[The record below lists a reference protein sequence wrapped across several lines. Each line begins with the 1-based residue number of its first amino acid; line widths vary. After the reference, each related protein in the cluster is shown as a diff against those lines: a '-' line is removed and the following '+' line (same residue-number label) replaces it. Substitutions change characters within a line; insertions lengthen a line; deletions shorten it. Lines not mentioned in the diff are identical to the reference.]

1 MIGVGEMRKVL
12 SAILRCVYYIFPKF
26 FREQY
31 IESIIFYRRFF
42 SGLVYHLNKKII
54 EGQESDFIDGK
65 PRDMP
70 LQVELVSNLDVLGAE
85 FELLDSITGR
95 YSNVSGP
102 LLYVDNQECKRSP
115 IKGELP
121 DVKVVRLNR
130 VKVIGSTDAVIC
142 GSKMFHHELNLM
154 EDNHDLK
161 RPEIF
166 LKNDEDDD
174 FDFVVSTDFDEIVLG
189 GVIVSLLKEHST
201 NYYHWVTEV
210 IPKLVNIMKHLS
222 SNEEEITILI
232 EDGVP
237 NQSLDIIDL
246 IFSEFEFFEYKLF
259 RVKKG
264 QLVYCESLIYCTP
277 LWTSLDNT
285 RSLPNP
291 KKEFFV
297 SSDCLKKVKD
307 KLSKNTLSNNYILKN
322 KKIYLQRENTKLR
335 KLSNVLDL
343 ERLLYKKGFDFV
355 DPGSL
360 DFFEQY
366 NLFSQAE
373 VIVGASGAAFTN
385 LLFMKPGSTA
395 ISLYPSAQS
404 TNYYV
409 FQPLADVSNVHLIHF
424 LTTPDDNSNSV
435 HGDANVDVKEL
446 EKLLEK
452 LDD

>member
-1 MIGVGEMRKVL
+1 ML
-12 SAILRCVYYIFPKF
+12 LRSLYYLFPRF
-26 FREQY
+26 IRHQY
-31 IESIIFYRRFF
+31 IDSIIFYRHVFFRLISLFKSKENKPEENRFDVR
-42 SGLVYHLNKKII
+42 LVGDL
-54 EGQESDFIDGK
+54 
-65 PRDMP
+65 
-70 LQVELVSNLDVLGAE
+70 
-85 FELLDSITGR
+85 ELLGGGCEIIQHVSER
-95 YSNVSGP
+95 YASVQGP
-102 LLYVDNQECKRSP
+102 LLYVDNQECKRSSLE
-115 IKGELP
+115 GRLP
-121 DVKVVRLNR
+121 DTKVVRLSG
-130 VKVIGSTDAVIC
+130 VQVIGSTDAVIS
-142 GSKMFHHELNLM
+142 GINMYHHELSLM
-154 EDNHDLK
+154 ENIHDLK
-161 RPEIF
+161 RPDIF
-166 LKNDEDDD
+166 LKYEELEG
-174 FDFVVSTDFDEIVLG
+174 FDFQISFIREKLTLDGLV
-189 GVIVSLLKEHST
+189 VSLLKEHST

-210 IPKLVNIMKHLS
+210 IPKLANMMEYIESKD
-222 SNEEEITILI
+222 EKITILV
-232 EDGVP
+232 EEGTP
-237 NQSLDIIDL
+237 QQSLSL
-246 IFSEFEFFEYKLF
+246 IELLLSELKNTEYHLCH
-259 RVKKG
+259 VKKG

-343 ERLLYKKGFDFV
+343 ERLLYRKGFDFV

>member
-1 MIGVGEMRKVL
+1 MFIF
-12 SAILRCVYYIFPKF
+12 ILRSIYYLFPRF
-26 FREQY
+26 IRHQY
-31 IESIIFYRRFF
+31 VDSIIFYRHVFF
-42 SGLVYHLNKKII
+42 KVISFFKSKEAEPKDNKP
-54 EGQESDFIDGK
+54 ED
-65 PRDMP
+65 
-70 LQVELVSNLDVLGAE
+70 NCLDVRLVE
-85 FELLDSITGR
+85 DLELLGGDCEIIRHVSER
-95 YSNVSGP
+95 YASVQGP

-115 IKGELP
+115 LEGRLP
-121 DVKVVRLNR
+121 DTKVVRLSG
-130 VKVIGSTDAVIC
+130 VQVIGSTDAVIF
-142 GSKMFHHELNLM
+142 GENMYHHELSLM
-154 EDNHDLK
+154 ENIHDLK
-161 RPEIF
+161 RPDIF
-166 LKNDEDDD
+166 LKYGEKED
-174 FDFVVSTDFDEIVLG
+174 FDFHISFLREQLTLDGLVL
-189 GVIVSLLKEHST
+189 SLLKEHST

-210 IPKLVNIMKHLS
+210 IPKLVNMMEYIE
-222 SNEEEITILI
+222 SNDEKVTILV
-232 EDGVP
+232 EEGTP
-237 NQSLDIIDL
+237 PQSLSL
-246 IFSEFEFFEYKLF
+246 VELLLSELKNTEYHICH
-259 RVKKG
+259 VKKG

-291 KKEFFV
+291 QKEFFV
-297 SSDCLKKVKD
+297 SPDCLSKVKSM
-307 KLSKNTLSNNYILKN
+307 LSKYTQSKNYILEN

-373 VIVGASGAAFTN
+373 IIVGASGAAFTN
-385 LLFMKPGSTA
+385 LLFMKSDSTA

-409 FQPLADVSNVHLIHF
+409 FQPLADVSNVNLIHF

-435 HGDANVDVKEL
+435 HGDAKVNVIEL

>member
-1 MIGVGEMRKVL
+1 M
-12 SAILRCVYYIFPKF
+12 FPKF
-26 FREQY
+26 IRHQY
-31 IESIIFYRRFF
+31 IDSMIFYRHVFYTVISFF
-42 SGLVYHLNKKII
+42 KSKENKP
-54 EGQESDFIDGK
+54 ED
-65 PRDMP
+65 
-70 LQVELVSNLDVLGAE
+70 NCLDVRLVE
-85 FELLDSITGR
+85 SLELLGGDCNIIRHVSER
-95 YSNVSGP
+95 YASVQGP

-115 IKGELP
+115 LEGRLP
-121 DVKVVRLNR
+121 DTKVVRLSG
-130 VKVIGSTDAVIC
+130 VQVIGSTDAVIF
-142 GSKMFHHELNLM
+142 GKNMYHHELSLM
-154 EDNHDLK
+154 ENIHDLK
-161 RPEIF
+161 RPDIF
-166 LKNDEDDD
+166 LKYDEQEG
-174 FDFVVSTDFDEIVLG
+174 FDFQISFLREKLTLDGLVL
-189 GVIVSLLKEHST
+189 SLLKEHST

-210 IPKLVNIMKHLS
+210 IPKLVNMMDYIESKD
-222 SNEEEITILI
+222 EKITILV
-232 EDGVP
+232 EEGTP
-237 NQSLDIIDL
+237 QQSLSL
-246 IFSEFEFFEYKLF
+246 VELLLSEMKNTEYYICH
-259 RVKKG
+259 VKKG

-297 SSDCLKKVKD
+297 STDCLSKVKD
-307 KLSKNTLSNNYILKN
+307 KISKNTKSTNHVLKN

-335 KLSNVLDL
+335 KINNVLDL

-355 DPGSL
+355 DSGSL

-385 LLFMKPGSTA
+385 LLFMKPDSTA

-409 FQPLADVSNVHLIHF
+409 FQPLADVSNVNLIHF
-424 LTTPDDNSNSV
+424 LTNPDDNSNSV
-435 HGDANVDVKEL
+435 HGDAKVNVIEL

>member
-1 MIGVGEMRKVL
+1 MLIF
-12 SAILRCVYYIFPKF
+12 ILRFVYYIFPKF
-26 FREQY
+26 VRHQY
-31 IESIIFYRRFF
+31 IDSIIFYRHVFF
-42 SGLVYHLNKKII
+42 KVISFFKSKENKP
-54 EGQESDFIDGK
+54 ED
-65 PRDMP
+65 
-70 LQVELVSNLDVLGAE
+70 NCLDVRLVEGL
-85 FELLDSITGR
+85 ELLGGDCEIIRHVSER
-95 YSNVSGP
+95 YASVQGP
-102 LLYVDNQECKRSP
+102 LLYVDSQECKRSSLE
-115 IKGELP
+115 GRLP
-121 DVKVVRLNR
+121 DTKVVRLSG
-130 VKVIGSTDAVIC
+130 VQVIGSTDAVIS
-142 GSKMFHHELNLM
+142 GINMYNHELSLM
-154 EDNHDLK
+154 EDIHDLK
-161 RPEIF
+161 RPDIF
-166 LKNDEDDD
+166 LKYEEKEG
-174 FDFVVSTDFDEIVLG
+174 FDFQVSFIREKLTLDGLV
-189 GVIVSLLKEHST
+189 VSLLKEHST

-210 IPKLVNIMKHLS
+210 IPKLVNMMEYIGSKD
-222 SNEEEITILI
+222 EKITILV
-232 EDGVP
+232 EEGTP
-237 NQSLDIIDL
+237 QQSLSL
-246 IFSEFEFFEYKLF
+246 IELLLSELKNTEYHLCH
-259 RVKKG
+259 VKKG

-435 HGDANVDVKEL
+435 HGDAKVNVTEL

>member
-1 MIGVGEMRKVL
+1 ML
-12 SAILRCVYYIFPKF
+12 LRSIYYLFPRF
-26 FREQY
+26 IRHQY
-31 IESIIFYRRFF
+31 VDSIIFYRHIFF
-42 SGLVYHLNKKII
+42 KVISFFKSKENKP
-54 EGQESDFIDGK
+54 ED
-65 PRDMP
+65 
-70 LQVELVSNLDVLGAE
+70 NCLDVRLVEGL
-85 FELLDSITGR
+85 ELLGGDCEIIRHVSER
-95 YSNVSGP
+95 YASVQGP
-102 LLYVDNQECKRSP
+102 LLYVDNQECKRSSLE
-115 IKGELP
+115 GRLP
-121 DVKVVRLNR
+121 DTKVVRLSG
-130 VKVIGSTDAVIC
+130 VQVIGSTDAVIS
-142 GSKMFHHELNLM
+142 GINMYHHELSLM
-154 EDNHDLK
+154 ENIHDLK
-161 RPEIF
+161 RPDIF
-166 LKNDEDDD
+166 LKYEEKEG
-174 FDFVVSTDFDEIVLG
+174 FDFQISFIREKLTLDGLV
-189 GVIVSLLKEHST
+189 VSLLKEHSN

-210 IPKLVNIMKHLS
+210 IPKLVNMMEYIGSKD
-222 SNEEEITILI
+222 EKITILV
-232 EDGVP
+232 EEGTP
-237 NQSLDIIDL
+237 QQSLSL
-246 IFSEFEFFEYKLF
+246 IELLLTELKNTEYHLCH
-259 RVKKG
+259 VKKG

-360 DFFEQY
+360 DFVDQY
-366 NLFSQAE
+366 SLFSQAE

-424 LTTPDDNSNSV
+424 LTTPDDNSSCV
-435 HGDANVDVKEL
+435 HGDAKVNVTEL